1 MYDFVAQLVE
11 HFPFK
16 EGVLSSNLSKI
27 TKKTLIAFSVAIIAS
42 CSKTPSDNNRVKLSN
57 GIFKSKANL
66 SCEYLEQTMGKE
78 IDKKIDNY
86 ISTFQSMP
94 PVQ

>member
-27 TKKTLIAFSVAIIAS
+27 TFKSLFFLIFCC
-42 CSKTPSDNNRVKLSN
+42 CSPKGDGRVQLSN
-57 GIFKSKANL
+57 GVFGKKENF
-66 SCEYLEQTMGKE
+66 SCEYLENTLGE
-78 IDKKIDNY
+78 EVDEKIKDWK
-86 ISTFQSMP
+86 TRKME
-94 PVQ
+94 

>member
-27 TKKTLIAFSVAIIAS
+27 TFKSLFFLIFCC
-42 CSKTPSDNNRVKLSN
+42 CSPKDDGVVQLSN
-57 GIFKSKANL
+57 GVFGKKENL
-66 SCEYLEQTMGKE
+66 SCEYLENTLGKNVDE
-78 IDKKIDNY
+78 QIKGWKALKKE
-86 ISTFQSMP
+86 
-94 PVQ
+94 

>member
-27 TKKTLIAFSVAIIAS
+27 TFKSLFFLIFCC
-42 CSKTPSDNNRVKLSN
+42 CSPKDDGVVQLSN
-57 GIFKSKANL
+57 GVFGQKENL
-66 SCEYLEQTMGKE
+66 SCEYLENTLGE
-78 IDKKIDNY
+78 EVDKKINEWKN
-86 ISTFQSMP
+86 SKEK
-94 PVQ
+94 

>member
-27 TKKTLIAFSVAIIAS
+27 TFKNFFFLTFCC
-42 CSKTPSDNNRVKLSN
+42 CSPKNDNHVQLSKGVFGN
-57 GIFKSKANL
+57 KENL
-66 SCEYLEQTMGKE
+66 SCEYLENTLGKE
-78 IDKKIDNY
+78 IESKIKNLNFEKN
-86 ISTFQSMP
+86 S
-94 PVQ
+94 

>member
-27 TKKTLIAFSVAIIAS
+27 TFKSFFFLTFCC
-42 CSKTPSDNNRVKLSN
+42 CSSKEDNRVQLSQGVFGN
-57 GIFKSKANL
+57 KENL
-66 SCEYLEQTMGKE
+66 NCEYLDNTLGKE
-78 IDKKIDNY
+78 IDKKIQNWQQTAQG
-86 ISTFQSMP
+86 IK
-94 PVQ
+94 

>member
-27 TKKTLIAFSVAIIAS
+27 TSKSLFFLIFCC
-42 CSKTPSDNNRVKLSN
+42 CSPKDDGVVQLSN
-57 GIFKSKANL
+57 GVFGQKENL
-66 SCEYLEQTMGKE
+66 SCEYLENTLGE
-78 IDKKIDNY
+78 EVDKKINEWKN
-86 ISTFQSMP
+86 SKEK
-94 PVQ
+94 

>member
-27 TKKTLIAFSVAIIAS
+27 TFKSLFFLIFCC
-42 CSKTPSDNNRVKLSN
+42 CSPKDDGVVQLSN
-57 GIFKSKANL
+57 GIFGNKKNL
-66 SCEYLEQTMGKE
+66 SCEYLENTLGKE
-78 IDKKIDNY
+78 VDKKINEWKN
-86 ISTFQSMP
+86 SKEK
-94 PVQ
+94 